1 MTIGLKVK
9 DGRFRFTA
17 VCDVCGKPIEN
28 TAEALVLWKGT
39 NDNNVRIVHLL
50 CYDLQSDK
58 RDLPLSLF
66 LYFAS
71 KEAVKNT
78 PRNERAHDNRIT
90 ELK

>member
-66 LYFAS
+66 TVFRIKGSPLKTRHAM
-71 KEAVKNT
+71 KEHT
-78 PRNERAHDNRIT
+78 IT
-90 ELK
+90 G